1 MFKKI
6 YIIISLSILFLH
18 IYNSFLLSQSN
29 YKVNV
34 EMVNV
39 LCVAIDKN
47 GKYITNLKKNDFEIY
62 ENGIRQKI
70 ERFSAR
76 TDLPLLIALL
86 IDTSASVVDKLKFEE
101 SAAID
106 FFNTILSP
114 KDLALV
120 AEFDSSVTLIQDFTN
135 DVNEIKKELKLLK
148 AGGGTA
154 LFDSIYLICQE
165 KMRWSSQDK
174 RKILVI
180 ISDGDDTV
188 SSTTFEDALKSAQ
201 ESGVVIYAISTNRA
215 GYFGHAGKKEGDTI
229 LKDFA
234 KETGGKLFA
243 PSLLSDLYKSF
254 EKINKELR
262 NQYSISYIPTNK
274 KHDGTFRKI
283 KIKVKKRG
291 IKLRYRKGYYAPKD

>member
-1 MFKKI
+1 MLKKTI
-6 YIIISLSILFLH
+6 FFTLILAIFF
-18 IYNSFLLSQSN
+18 NFFAFAQSN
-29 YKVNV
+29 IKVKV

-39 LCVAIDKN
+39 LCVAMNRN
-47 GKYITNLKKNDFEIY
+47 GKYITNLKKDDFEIY
-62 ENGIRQKI
+62 ENGVKQKI
-70 ERFSAR
+70 ERFSSR

-86 IDTSASVVDKLKFEE
+86 IDTSASVVDKLKFEKD
-101 SAAID
+101 AAVD
-106 FFNTILSP
+106 FFNSVLSP

-120 AEFDSSVTLIQDFTN
+120 AAFDSSVTLIQDFTN
-135 DVNEIKKELKLLK
+135 DVNEIKEQLKLLK

-154 LFDSIYLICQE
+154 LFDAIYLICQE

-174 RKILVI
+174 RKIIVI

-188 SSTTFEDALKSAQ
+188 SSTTYEDALKAAQ

-234 KETGGKLFA
+234 KETGGKLFT

-254 EKINKELR
+254 EEINKELR

-283 KIKVKKRG
+283 TIKVKKRG
-291 IKLRYRKGYYAPKD
+291 IKLRYRKGYYAPKE